1 MRGKSNVNAN
11 FDYLYPIEI
20 GVFGLL
26 TKKLSRFYQ
35 IFNQTNT
42 PNIE

>member
-1 MRGKSNVNAN
+1 MRGENIVNVN

-20 GVFGLL
+20 EVFGLL
-26 TKKLSRFYQ
+26 TKKLSSFYQ

-42 PNIE
+42 PNID